1 LQWHKNGILV
11 ELKQLVQLLGLVDEQ
26 FWQTGLQGTHDPL
39 TFEKVLFV
47 QLETQLK
54 VGLL

>member
-1 LQWHKNGILV
+1 MQWHKNGILV